1 VGQEK
6 VKEYNMSY
14 EGKMARAS
22 LRKTAMYSTEL
33 LKMIGINSELDAW
46 VQDKISQIDHN
57 IEAVYGYYKFGEK
70 EEAEESEIMEVGPL
84 AVAEAVKQMAGEE
97 TYMDSDGQV
106 TIGDY
111 TTKHFDICPSAQKLY
126 SSIKDKTVM
135 IHLIVETMMLQDLLF
150 RLEKQAI
157 AQGSIDS
164 DDMEKAEEF
173 AELVMD
179 NAKQMNLESEH
190 SYIEEVH
197 LAKFRELAGV
207 SNSNE
212 EDEDEEM
219 EYEDMEMSNDSL
231 FVTIKH
237 QLD

>member
-1 VGQEK
+1 
-6 VKEYNMSY
+6 MSS

-46 VQDKISQIDHN
+46 VQDKISTIDHN
-57 IEAVYGYYKFGEK
+57 IESVYGYYKFGEK
-70 EEAEESEIMEVGPL
+70 EEAEVEMEPQTVD
-84 AVAEAVKQMAGEE
+84 AVMIQAVKQAPNEE
-97 TYMDSDGQV
+97 TYVDSDGQI

-126 SSIKDKTVM
+126 SSIKDRTVM

-173 AELVMD
+173 AELIMD
-179 NAKQMNLESEH
+179 NAEQMNLMEEH
-190 SYIEEVH
+190 SYIEDVH
-197 LAKFRELAGV
+197 LAKFRQLAGIP
-207 SNSNE
+207 NSE
-212 EDEDEEM
+212 EDEEEEEM
-219 EYEDMEMSNDSL
+219 EYEDMEMSDNSL

-237 QLD
+237 QID